1 MTVRDDGWPS
11 LSSTTRVV
19 IAVADI
25 NDHGPEFEQKFYTV
39 QIPASPSTDKPLFQ
53 VSHHFPNN
61 HRSIFVI
68 PSLSSWELGAGI
80 APFSSSSRW
89 NVAGETDGVFR
100 SVRVSLLSR
109 FVSLF
114 VSFVHRV
121 EVKIPTLH
129 PPQVSCCIYCP
140 WKKREKECLPK
151 MLRTYIKSWRELCVS
166 REVSWKEAIWS
177 LENWNFED
185 LKLWWRNFQ
194 DSNLFMERNFINR

>member
-89 NVAGETDGVFR
+89 NVAGKTDGIFR

-140 WKKREKECLPK
+140 WKKREKECLPNC
-151 MLRTYIKSWRELCVS
+151 IKNVRILKGSCAWVEKYRG
-166 REVSWKEAIWS
+166 RKRFDPWKIEI
-177 LENWNFED
+177 
-185 LKLWWRNFQ
+185 LK
-194 DSNLFMERNFINR
+194 I